1 MQLTLNGKNIDITD
15 AIRDYVNEKFD
26 KVIKHNGQIINVK
39 VTLSV
44 TRNPSVKKNCIA
56 ESTCFL
62 NGSVIKIKEDAETMY
77 AAIDLLSDRLDR
89 QVKETKEKLV
99 KKSKSTTE
107 SIRTNS
113 LESEEVI
120 EEEESEEET
129 SEEIPPETTINIE
142 LK

>member
-1 MQLTLNGKNIDITD
+1 MQLTVNGKNIDITG
-15 AIRDYVNEKFD
+15 ALKDYVNEKFD
-26 KVIKHNGQIINVK
+26 KIIKHNGHIMNMK

-44 TRNPSVKKNCIA
+44 TKNPSVKKNSTA
-56 ESTCFL
+56 EVNCFL

-89 QVKETKEKLV
+89 QVRETKEKMV
-99 KKSKSTTE
+99 RKSKSTTE

-120 EEEESEEET
+120 EEESEMET
-129 SEEIPPETTINIE
+129 REEIPEAINIE
-142 LK
+142 IE